1 MVYMAIKVKLQ
12 IVREGTKYE
21 SYRITIPRAVIQA
34 HNLRDK
40 DFKLEVKGNKLVLV
54 PIKKVK

>member
-1 MVYMAIKVKLQ
+1 MAIKIKLQ

-34 HNLRDK
+34 HNLRNK
-40 DFKLEVKGNKLVLV
+40 DFKLEIKGNKIILT
-54 PIKKVK
+54 PIKTKK